1 MKLVNLF
8 YVLYKVK
15 LLSPVA
21 LFHLIAS
28 IIKCGIN
35 LMTLLHFAQKKFSD
49 QIALVDDNEVLTYNQ
64 LFEQSNSLAE
74 VLHERLDLRENQ
86 NVAIMCKNHAV
97 LVKSIFAVSRL
108 GANIY
113 FVSTEMSANQLNRI
127 LKRNPFDLI
136 IYDVELSSIIGDLEF
151 KGNKLFSYH
160 DQMPAINQFLDL
172 DSPEKVHL
180 PRRNQSKIVLSTSGT
195 TGDSKQAEHK
205 PSLYNY
211 LNPFVAFIQR
221 LNILNYKTGYIA
233 TPIYHGYGIAVLLL
247 FIPLG
252 KKMVISR
259 GFNAQTA
266 CQLIEKHQVN
276 IVTVVPTM
284 LKRMLD
290 TDKNALK
297 TLSCIASGGAKLN
310 PKLIEETF
318 CSLGEVLYNLYG
330 TTEVGLNFIATP
342 KDLKY
347 SSSTVGKIIKGTRLK
362 ILDENMNEVHVGE
375 IGQFCIK
382 NVWSMGNDK
391 KKWRETGDLGY
402 RDQLG
407 YYFLCG
413 RVDDMIISG
422 GINVYPVE
430 MEQVIM
436 EHPEIEEV
444 AVIGVPDEQFDQR
457 FMAYVV
463 RKRDSNLTVE
473 ELIEWLRPK
482 VARYQLPKEIKFLN
496 EMPYTTLGKLD
507 KKQLKQLES

>member
-1 MKLVNLF
+1 MKIVNLF

-21 LFHLIAS
+21 IFHLTAS
-28 IIKCGIN
+28 IMKCGIN
-35 LMTLLHFAQKKFSD
+35 LMTLLHFAQKKYSD
-49 QIALVDDNEVLTYNQ
+49 QIALVDDNEVLTYKQ
-64 LFEQSNSLAE
+64 LFEQSNGIAKTLIDK
-74 VLHERLDLRENQ
+74 LNLQENQ
-86 NVAIMCKNHAV
+86 KVAIMCKNHAI
-97 LVKSIFAVSRL
+97 LVKSIFALSRL
-108 GANIY
+108 GVNIY
-113 FVSTEMSANQLNRI
+113 FVSTEISATQLGRI
-127 LKRNPFDLI
+127 VRRNSFDLF
-136 IYDVELSSIIGDLEF
+136 IYDVELSSIIDESEF
-151 KGNKLFSYH
+151 TGNKLLSYH
-160 DQMPAINQFLDL
+160 DELPAINQFLYF
-172 DSPEKVHL
+172 DSPEKMYL
-180 PRRNQSKIVLSTSGT
+180 PRRNQSKLVLSTSGT
-195 TGDSKQAEHK
+195 TGESKQAEHR
-205 PSLYNY
+205 PSLFNY
-211 LNPFVAFIQR
+211 LNPFAAFIQR

-266 CQLIEKHQVN
+266 CQLIEKHQVD

-284 LKRMLD
+284 LQRMLH

-318 CSLGEVLYNLYG
+318 HSLGEVLYNLYG

-342 KDLKY
+342 RDLKY
-347 SSSTVGKIIKGTRLK
+347 SSSTVGKMIEGTRLK
-362 ILDENMNEVHVGE
+362 VLDDNLNEVNVGE
-375 IGQFCIK
+375 IGQFCIQ
-382 NVWSMGNDK
+382 NAWSIGNEK
-391 KKWRETGDLGY
+391 GKWRKTGDLGY
-402 RDQLG
+402 CDQLG

-444 AVIGVPDEQFDQR
+444 AVIGVQDEQFDQR
-457 FMAYVV
+457 LRAYVV
-463 RKRDSNLTVE
+463 RKRNSNLSVE
-473 ELIEWLRPK
+473 ELVEWLRPK

-496 EMPYTTLGKLD
+496 EMPYTPLGKLD
-507 KKQLKQLES
+507 KKQFKQLES